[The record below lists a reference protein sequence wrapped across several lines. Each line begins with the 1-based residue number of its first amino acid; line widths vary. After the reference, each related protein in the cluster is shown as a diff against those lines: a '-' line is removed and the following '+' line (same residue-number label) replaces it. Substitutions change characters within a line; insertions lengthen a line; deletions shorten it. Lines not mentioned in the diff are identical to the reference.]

1 VIEGCSI
8 YSSQDLGGARYEEKG
23 ISQTISAQKVLEQ
36 DQTMEEVELV
46 DSGAGKMEETEQT
59 QNPILNQ
66 QSIALDSA
74 GTNMDIEGE
83 ELLDYEER
91 TY

>member
-1 VIEGCSI
+1 
-8 YSSQDLGGARYEEKG
+8 
-23 ISQTISAQKVLEQ
+23 
-36 DQTMEEVELV
+36 MEEVELV

-74 GTNMDIEGE
+74 GTNMDTEGE